1 MFSVFNRWGDDRIN
15 TDRLLSLVLLSVS
28 SLSFGCKTHTHGPLI
43 FTTSPS
49 RPHSFCFCLF
59 SPKRLSEHD
68 SAAEKSHYM
77 STLQNKWL
85 QFPHHCHW
93 LQQLNWNSMK
103 RMFCV
108 SLKRYQGHTA
118 QICCCC
124 LGQKQ
129 KIGPVD
135 WSISILT
142 SGWFLCCSCW
152 RFLLRGLF
160 RGCCLSKDQPK
171 LYTAEEGSKNRWSLL
186 DRRFKSCYSCILE
199 PVKWLIQ
206 HIYKVFFFSFFVEGL
221 FFGITE
227 RPGT

>member
-49 RPHSFCFCLF
+49 RPHACLNTTPLQKKATIWVHCKINGYSSPTIAIGYNNLIETPWRGCFVYLWRDI
-59 SPKRLSEHD
+59 KVTQHKYV
-68 SAAEKSHYM
+68 AECW
-77 STLQNKWL
+77 TE
-85 QFPHHCHW
+85 
-93 LQQLNWNSMK
+93 
-103 RMFCV
+103 
-108 SLKRYQGHTA
+108 A
-118 QICCCC
+118 
-124 LGQKQ
+124 

-171 LYTAEEGSKNRWSLL
+171 LYTAEEGRKNRWSLL

-206 HIYKVFFFSFFVEGL
+206 HIYKVVFFSFFVEGL